1 MVATG
6 ATAVRPPIEGIG
18 LRGVSEL
25 RTLDDAA
32 RLRRRADGAPGPVV
46 VIGGGY
52 IGLETAEAFHHRG
65 FPVVVITSGQAVLD
79 RTLDPDLGQNVV
91 EAMENMG
98 IRVVTG
104 MRVECINGDDKV
116 QSVGCEGETF
126 PAELVV
132 LGLGSRPETELALQ
146 AGIPV
151 GDTGAIAVDR
161 RQHTEI
167 EGIWSAGDCAPSPPS
182 SDRTAGQ
189 LPFGDYRQ
197 QGRSGSRDQ
206 HRRWT
211 RRVPRSAGNRHHQ
224 GLRSGNRLHRVNQR
238 RRSGS
243 GIPNGDRRR
252 GRDHHRRLLARAA
265 PITIRVIAEAATN
278 RILGAQ
284 IVGGPGAGK
293 RIDVFAT
300 AIWNEMTAHE
310 LAWTDLAYA
319 PPFSGV
325 WDLIHI
331 AARRATYYP
340 LNYESHLK
348 PHRKHRPLSDHGG
361 LCPGSADERRRP
373 RRNQLRAGRARLPHP
388 RPHRGRGRQ
397 GLRGCQEPSLLPTAG
412 LAELRE
418 AVADATTSNSGV
430 DVSPSQVLVTNGG
443 KYAVFAACAT
453 LLDPGDEVIVP
464 APYWVSYPGPSNWRG
479 ELPYRC

>member
-1 MVATG
+1 MTERLVVIGGDAAGMSAASQARRRRSADDLGIIALERSSYVSYSACGEPYHVAGFVDPLERLVARTPQQFHDRNIEVRIRHEAVEIDLDTRRVTARDIQRGATYQLGFDQLVVATG

-79 RTLDPDLGQNVV
+79 RTLDPDLGQKVV

-151 GDTGAIAVDR
+151 GDTSAIAVDR

-167 EGIWSAGDCAPSPPS
+167 EGIWSAGDCAQ
-182 SDRTAGQ
+182 A
-189 LPFGDYRQ
+189 
-197 QGRSGSRDQ
+197 
-206 HRRWT
+206 
-211 RRVPRSAGNRHHQ
+211 
-224 GLRSGNRLHRVNQR
+224 LHRVTGRPVNYHLGTIANKAGR
-238 RRSGS
+238 VA
-243 GIPNGDRRR
+243 GINIGGGHAEFPGVLGTAITKVCDLEVASTGLTSAAAREAGYQTVIGDAE
-252 GRDHHRRLLARAA
+252 GTTTAGYWPAAA
-265 PITIRVIAEAATN
+265 PMAIRVITEAATN

-331 AARRATYYP
+331 AARRATY
-340 LNYESHLK
+340 
-348 PHRKHRPLSDHGG
+348 
-361 LCPGSADERRRP
+361 
-373 RRNQLRAGRARLPHP
+373 
-388 RPHRGRGRQ
+388 
-397 GLRGCQEPSLLPTAG
+397 
-412 LAELRE
+412 
-418 AVADATTSNSGV
+418 
-430 DVSPSQVLVTNGG
+430 
-443 KYAVFAACAT
+443 
-453 LLDPGDEVIVP
+453 
-464 APYWVSYPGPSNWRG
+464 
-479 ELPYRC
+479 

>member
-1 MVATG
+1 MTERLVVIGGDAAGMSAASQARRRRSADDLGIIALERSSYVSYSACGEPYHVAGFVDPLERLVARTPQQFHDRNIEVRIRHEAVEIDLDTRRVTARDIQRGATYQLGFDQLVVATG

-79 RTLDPDLGQNVV
+79 RTLDPDLGQKVV

-104 MRVECINGDDKV
+104 MRVECINGDGKV

-151 GDTGAIAVDR
+151 GDTGAITVDR

-167 EGIWSAGDCAPSPPS
+167 EGIWSAGDCAQ
-182 SDRTAGQ
+182 A
-189 LPFGDYRQ
+189 
-197 QGRSGSRDQ
+197 
-206 HRRWT
+206 
-211 RRVPRSAGNRHHQ
+211 
-224 GLRSGNRLHRVNQR
+224 LHRVTGRPVNYHLGTIANKAGR
-238 RRSGS
+238 VA
-243 GIPNGDRRR
+243 GINIGGGHAKFPGVLGTAITKVCDLEVASTGLTSAAAREAGYQTVIGDAE
-252 GRDHHRRLLARAA
+252 GTTTAGYWPAAA
-265 PITIRVIAEAATN
+265 PMAIRVITEAATN

-331 AARRATYYP
+331 AARRATY
-340 LNYESHLK
+340 
-348 PHRKHRPLSDHGG
+348 
-361 LCPGSADERRRP
+361 
-373 RRNQLRAGRARLPHP
+373 
-388 RPHRGRGRQ
+388 
-397 GLRGCQEPSLLPTAG
+397 
-412 LAELRE
+412 
-418 AVADATTSNSGV
+418 
-430 DVSPSQVLVTNGG
+430 
-443 KYAVFAACAT
+443 
-453 LLDPGDEVIVP
+453 
-464 APYWVSYPGPSNWRG
+464 
-479 ELPYRC
+479 

>member
-1 MVATG
+1 MTERLVVIGGDAAGMSAASQARRRRSADDLGIIALERSSYVSYSACGEPYHVAGFVDPLERLVARTPQQFHDRNIEVRIRHEAVEIDLDTRRVTARDIQRGATYQLGFDQLVVATG

-79 RTLDPDLGQNVV
+79 RTLDPDLGHKVV

-104 MRVECINGDDKV
+104 TRVECINGDDKV

-146 AGIPV
+146 AGVAV

-167 EGIWSAGDCAPSPPS
+167 EGIWSAGDCAQ
-182 SDRTAGQ
+182 A
-189 LPFGDYRQ
+189 
-197 QGRSGSRDQ
+197 
-206 HRRWT
+206 
-211 RRVPRSAGNRHHQ
+211 
-224 GLRSGNRLHRVNQR
+224 LHRVTGRPVNYHLGTIANKAGR
-238 RRSGS
+238 VA
-243 GIPNGDRRR
+243 GINIGGGHAEFPGVLGTAITKVCDLEIASTGLTSAAAREAGYQTVIGDAE
-252 GRDHHRRLLARAA
+252 GTTTAGYWPAAA

-331 AARRATYYP
+331 ATRRATY
-340 LNYESHLK
+340 
-348 PHRKHRPLSDHGG
+348 
-361 LCPGSADERRRP
+361 
-373 RRNQLRAGRARLPHP
+373 
-388 RPHRGRGRQ
+388 
-397 GLRGCQEPSLLPTAG
+397 
-412 LAELRE
+412 
-418 AVADATTSNSGV
+418 
-430 DVSPSQVLVTNGG
+430 
-443 KYAVFAACAT
+443 
-453 LLDPGDEVIVP
+453 
-464 APYWVSYPGPSNWRG
+464 
-479 ELPYRC
+479 